1 VATIHIFEDLIA
13 WQKARLLASAVAKI
27 TSTQPFRLHFK
38 LKAQLHSAGFSVM
51 SNIAEG
57 FERGRRRE
65 FHQFLS
71 IAKGSLAEV
80 RSLVHHSFDVG
91 LIDQEAYRELIDLC
105 CETSRVVAG
114 LRRSVDPG
122 TRLKG
127 KN

>member
-1 VATIHIFEDLIA
+1 MAAIRVFEDLIA
-13 WQKARLLASAVAKI
+13 WQRARLLARLISRA
-27 TSTQPFRLHFK
+27 TSDPGFGPHFK
-38 LKAQLHSAGFSVM
+38 LKAQLNSAAFSVM

-57 FERGRRRE
+57 FERGGRRE

-80 RSLVHHSFDVG
+80 RSLVHYCFDAG
-91 LIDQEAYRELIDLC
+91 LIGEEKHHELVELC

-114 LRRSVDPG
+114 LRRSVDPR
-122 TRLKG
+122 TNPKR

>member
-1 VATIHIFEDLIA
+1 MAPIRVFEDLIA
-13 WQKARLLASAVAKI
+13 WQKARLLASAVARV
-27 TSTQPFRLHFK
+27 TSTQPFRPHFK
-38 LKAQLHSAGFSVM
+38 LKAQLNSAGFSVM

-57 FERGRRRE
+57 FERGGRRE

-80 RSLVHHSFDVG
+80 RSLVHHSFDAG
-91 LIDQEAYRELIDLC
+91 LVDQRTYRELVELC
-105 CETSRVVAG
+105 CETSRVAG
-114 LRRSVDPG
+114 LRRSVDPR